1 MSDRNTSY
9 DRAIR
14 RRLDVLIAL
23 ASGLLG
29 IALTVVYFSERMGVF
44 VLMISFFVATAIGVS
59 ALWYA
64 EG

>member
-1 MSDRNTSY
+1 MDRGV
-9 DRAIR
+9 R

-23 ASGLLG
+23 VSALLG
-29 IALTVVYFSERMGVF
+29 TVLTLIYFSERTGVF
-44 VLMISFFVATAIGVS
+44 VLVVSFLVATAIGVS